1 MRCANGEHCKLCKF
15 AHARLRHC
23 VACTLLFHP
32 ATPHMHCSRYCVH
45 ATQCLSALTSSVS
58 LIRVSLR
65 NAFSLTLTHTY
76 DPLAHDEMRLIEYR
90 CVAPAHARPRDDMR
104 GLYAPGG
111 GLARLS
117 RVTVFR
123 RSDADE
129 KEAERRSGRA

>member
-1 MRCANGEHCKLCKF
+1 MCTVR
-15 AHARLRHC
+15 AHTSHRHC

-32 ATPHMHCSRYCVH
+32 ATPHMHCSRCVH
-45 ATQCLSALTSSVS
+45 ATQCLSALTLSSVS
-58 LIRVSLR
+58 HTSVYLTL

-117 RVTVFR
+117 RVTVFN

>member
-1 MRCANGEHCKLCKF
+1 M
-15 AHARLRHC
+15 
-23 VACTLLFHP
+23 CTQLSV
-32 ATPHMHCSRYCVH
+32 SR
-45 ATQCLSALTSSVS
+45 LSALTASSVS
-58 LIRVSLR
+58 HTSVYLTL

-117 RVTVFR
+117 RVTVFN